1 MGEKPRTYEEKRIA
15 NFNQIRNATRK
26 YAETIEA
33 EKEKRRQVLQRF
45 INMVQL
51 EKIEET
57 EVFEEIDSDPTPY
70 KSSQSFKDQIYNQKE
85 ELSNSRKGKN
95 LKSRKEK

>member
-33 EKEKRRQVLQRF
+33 EKEKRRQVFQRF

-51 EKIEET
+51 EMIEET
-57 EVFEEIDSDPTPY
+57 EEIDSDPTPY

-85 ELSNSRKGKN
+85 ELSNSRKGKR
-95 LKSRKEK
+95 LKSRKEKSSK